1 MAAGPADKEYLL
13 SIMNPPIYETGRFAN
28 YIAPPARGIKGKPV
42 NFEYVRT
49 EARRRGHGEELEAT
63 EKN

>member
-1 MAAGPADKEYLL
+1 MLSAEEWARRKSEWLPSPDDKAFLL
-13 SIMNPPIYETGRFAN
+13 SIMNQPIYETGRFAN

-49 EARRRGHGEELEAT
+49 EA
-63 EKN
+63 